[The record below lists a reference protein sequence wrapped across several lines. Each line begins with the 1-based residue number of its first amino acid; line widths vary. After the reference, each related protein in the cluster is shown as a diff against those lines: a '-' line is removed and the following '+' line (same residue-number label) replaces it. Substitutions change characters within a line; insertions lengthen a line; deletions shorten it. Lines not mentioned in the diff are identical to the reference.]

1 MLFNIPLNLNLLFY
15 NKNFSRKNIAHCKCI
30 ERFNLYTSNRTE
42 QFSLSLKACLETGP
56 CVTKPREIFLN
67 ELFETLLYFLL
78 LIVYLVFYFL
88 KIVFYSMN
96 CGKNMY
102 VTPLTVQD
110 TVGQRK
116 NLFLD
121 DNGRICTVVHLLRY
135 TVPKRI

>member
-15 NKNFSRKNIAHCKCI
+15 NKNFSRKNIAHCKYI

-88 KIVFYSMN
+88 KIVYYSMK

-102 VTPLTVQD
+102 VTPLTV
-110 TVGQRK
+110 
-116 NLFLD
+116 
-121 DNGRICTVVHLLRY
+121 
-135 TVPKRI
+135 

>member
-15 NKNFSRKNIAHCKCI
+15 NKNFSRKNIAHCKYI

-88 KIVFYSMN
+88 KIVYYSMN

-102 VTPLTVQD
+102 VTPLTV
-110 TVGQRK
+110 
-116 NLFLD
+116 
-121 DNGRICTVVHLLRY
+121 
-135 TVPKRI
+135 